1 MDGFLATILVVDDEA
16 PIRNALKRF
25 LQLKKHNVFEAGDG
39 VEALEVLAAHGVDLA
54 IVDLMMP
61 RMTGI
66 ELIRCI
72 KSKFPE
78 TRVVVISA
86 YPDASDL
93 PASESGIVAV
103 LRKPFELHQLA
114 GVVELA
120 LCDGQDVA
128 QN

>member
-1 MDGFLATILVVDDEA
+1 MATILVVDDEA
-16 PIRNALKRF
+16 PIRNALRRF
-25 LQLKKHNVFEAGDG
+25 LQVGKHTVLEACDG

-66 ELIRCI
+66 ELISHM

-86 YPDASDL
+86 YPDVSDL
-93 PASESGIVAV
+93 TPSESDVVTV
-103 LRKPFELHQLA
+103 LKKPFELHQLA
-114 GVVELA
+114 GAVELA
-120 LCDGQDVA
+120 LRDGQDVA
-128 QN
+128 QT